1 MSRTEIMKTLDEH
14 NRERKKEI
22 EKFELEPI
30 KENAGV
36 LCPKCAGEMHYWTP
50 GICFFTAGS
59 SLHQTRVRCSK
70 CMYEDSMI
78 V

>member
-1 MSRTEIMKTLDEH
+1 MKTLDEH
-14 NRERKKEI
+14 NRERKKQI

-36 LCPKCAGEMHYWTP
+36 LCPKCGGEMHYWIL
-50 GICFFTAGS
+50 GICFFTPGNG
-59 SLHQTRVRCSK
+59 LPKTRVRCSE
-70 CMYEDSMI
+70 CMYEDLMI